1 MVALG
6 AVFKFL
12 FQTDGP
18 INGIFTGVFHMS
30 TGPNWLSSTALC
42 RIPVICIMIYS
53 GIGFCL
59 IIYIAA
65 LRNVPT
71 ELYEASAIDG
81 ASPVRQFFA
90 ITIPLISPTT
100 FYLIIVR
107 LINVFQIFAAINII
121 TSGGKSGGN
130 VSIVVLIYEEAFKNY
145 NFGYAS
151 AEAWKENRLAWQR
164 HW

>member
-1 MVALG
+1 MDL
-6 AVFKFL
+6 
-12 FQTDGP
+12 
-18 INGIFTGVFHMS
+18 INGIFTECFIFQS
-30 TGPNWLSSTALC
+30 TGPIGFLQTALWSN
-42 RIPVICIMIYS
+42 PVSVYDIFRYL
-53 GIGFCL
+53 GFCL
-59 IIYIAA
+59 VYIYAA

-151 AEAWKENRLAWQR
+151 AEAWILVLLIFGVTLIQFWGQKKWV
-164 HW
+164 HY